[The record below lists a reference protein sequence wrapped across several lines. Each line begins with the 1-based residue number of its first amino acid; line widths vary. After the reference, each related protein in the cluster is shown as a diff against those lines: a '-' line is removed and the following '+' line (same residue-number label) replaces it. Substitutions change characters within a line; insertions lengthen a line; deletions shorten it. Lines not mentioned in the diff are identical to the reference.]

1 MATEPQAEKPKASA
15 PRLTRQQ
22 QEYLM
27 REALE
32 EAKRGVAEGE
42 APIGCVIAR
51 PVSDAINRQ
60 NSGKAEAAQEPQ
72 EPKQQEQNSKEQEP
86 EAQNGAYHE
95 VKIVARGHNR
105 MNGLQSKIAHAEI
118 MAFQSAAGNGTA
130 EPAIPLDSKDAILV
144 STLEPCVMCLGAAM
158 EAGVAL
164 VLFGLKAP
172 ADNGTQRVRP
182 PESPE
187 SANPQIIGDILA
199 GESRQL
205 FEEWLKG
212 KEGTE
217 QAKFV
222 EQLLAL
228 TEG

>member
-1 MATEPQAEKPKASA
+1 MATEPQTTTDEGKTREANPKASA
-15 PRLTRQQ
+15 PRLSRRQQ
-22 QEYLM
+22 EELM
-27 REALE
+27 REALA

-51 PVSDAINRQ
+51 PVGNEINKRNQGESTSAQDDAETEEVEI
-60 NSGKAEAAQEPQ
+60 
-72 EPKQQEQNSKEQEP
+72 
-86 EAQNGAYHE
+86 GAVE
-95 VKIVARGHNR
+95 IVARGHNR

-118 MAFQSAAGNGTA
+118 IAFQNAAGNGNS
-130 EPAIPLDSKDAILV
+130 EPALTLDSKDAILV

-158 EAGVAL
+158 EAGVSL

-199 GESRQL
+199 AESRQL
-205 FEEWLKG
+205 FADWLKG

-228 TEG
+228 TE